1 MPPKRLSLRNPR
13 LLEAWP
19 AVEGCCDLTSAE
31 VCPHECVREEV
42 ERRCANT
49 EQHHPKAMAGC
60 GFSAR
65 VRRQISEN
73 ERPAADA
80 DEQPKPEGRESI
92 ERGKCRVSEKVRH
105 VACSTWSP
113 DQLAGS
119 MPATWHRKGPNTAPI
134 LAELPEFVAKV
145 VWHEPGISQ

>member
-1 MPPKRLSLRNPR
+1 MRPKRLSLRNPR
-13 LLEAWP
+13 ILEALLS
-19 AVEGCCDLTSAE
+19 VEGPGALTSTVVLVQE
-31 VCPHECVREEV
+31 YERKEV

-105 VACSTWSP
+105 VACSTLSP

-119 MPATWHRKGPNTAPI
+119 MPATWHRKRPQYRAHPGGTAGVCSQGG
-134 LAELPEFVAKV
+134 LA
-145 VWHEPGISQ
+145 